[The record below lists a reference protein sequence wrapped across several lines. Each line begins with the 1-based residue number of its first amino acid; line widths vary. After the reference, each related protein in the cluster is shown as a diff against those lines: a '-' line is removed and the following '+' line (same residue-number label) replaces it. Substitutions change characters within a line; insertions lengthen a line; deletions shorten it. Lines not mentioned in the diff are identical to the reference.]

1 MSPALRVMRPSED
14 ETGGC
19 AYLEESCVLYCRI
32 GDLKADLENQD
43 DVEWD
48 EHESTG
54 CVEKRDHWRWLFSG
68 KPFDEECASHRCSLQ
83 CWQEKL
89 QSSSGTPQGP
99 GSGNKPTA
107 VYLERHASWSV
118 LKNTS
123 SRKCVKVSRIGAK
136 FGASLD

>member
-1 MSPALRVMRPSED
+1 VSPALRVMRPSED

-68 KPFDEECASHRCSLQ
+68 KPFDEECASAVCNAGRRNYKVHQARHRVREAATNLPPFTLNDMQAGLC
-83 CWQEKL
+83 
-89 QSSSGTPQGP
+89 
-99 GSGNKPTA
+99 
-107 VYLERHASWSV
+107 
-118 LKNTS
+118 
-123 SRKCVKVSRIGAK
+123 
-136 FGASLD
+136 